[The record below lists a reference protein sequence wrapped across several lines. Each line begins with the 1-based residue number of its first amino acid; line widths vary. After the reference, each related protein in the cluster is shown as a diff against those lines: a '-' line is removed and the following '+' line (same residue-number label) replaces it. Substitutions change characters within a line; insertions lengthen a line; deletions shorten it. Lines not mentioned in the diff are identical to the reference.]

1 MNEFEDKVTGLIEYT
16 QLLILLARKL
26 DRMDSEEELHE
37 AFQVFDHD
45 EDGLISLTDLRYFMN
60 NIAGEKSMDD
70 KQLMEMIR
78 EADFDGDG
86 FLNERGYRK
95 HEAFICYI
103 VFEFFCLSQAFLFR
117 IHSSHAS

>member
-1 MNEFEDKVTGLIEYT
+1 MIGFTFCKVNEFEDKETRVIEYT

-26 DRMDSEEELHE
+26 DRMDSEEELRE

-60 NIAGEKSMDD
+60 NIAGEKRMDD

-86 FLNERGYRK
+86 FLNERGK
-95 HEAFICYI
+95 TQ
-103 VFEFFCLSQAFLFR
+103 LS
-117 IHSSHAS
+117 